1 MTTIMLK
8 KILVAPFLFL
18 IKVYQTLI
26 SPFTPSTCRFQP
38 TCSHYAKEALEKHGF
53 FKGGWLALKRIF
65 SCHPWGRSGYDP
77 VPDELP
83 KKQTH
88 Q

>member
-1 MTTIMLK
+1 MK

-26 SPFTPSTCRFQP
+26 SPFTPATCRFQP

-53 FKGGWLALKRIF
+53 FRGGWLALKRIF
-65 SCHPWGRSGYDP
+65 SCHPWRKSGYDP
-77 VPDELP
+77 VPDKLP
-83 KKQTH
+83 KKDTNQ
-88 Q
+88 

>member
-1 MTTIMLK
+1 MMLK

-77 VPDELP
+77 VPDKLP
-83 KKQTH
+83 KKKTH

>member
-1 MTTIMLK
+1 MKRFLI
-8 KILVAPFLFL
+8 APFLFL

-26 SPFTPSTCRFQP
+26 SPLTPDSCRFQP
-38 TCSHYAKEALEKHGF
+38 TCSQYTKEALQKHGLL
-53 FKGGWLALKRIF
+53 KGGLLALKRIT

-83 KKQTH
+83 KK
-88 Q
+88 